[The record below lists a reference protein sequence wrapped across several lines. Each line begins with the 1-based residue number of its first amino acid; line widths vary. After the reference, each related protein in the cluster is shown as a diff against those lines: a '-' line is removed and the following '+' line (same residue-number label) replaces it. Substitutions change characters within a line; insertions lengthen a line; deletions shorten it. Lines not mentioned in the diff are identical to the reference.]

1 MSEVR
6 RRRDAGSIRLSE
18 RDRVGLDW
26 CATQGALRL
35 DQLARL
41 FAHLDNRPVSVDA
54 ARKTVDRWLA
64 RDWAVRRVL
73 LVGRPPFVWLTTA
86 GLRVTGRRLGSE
98 EPALATVEHSSDV
111 VDVRIALSNLLP
123 GSTWRSE
130 REIRAVMPPRARGER
145 VAHVPDAEIFLSDG
159 RLVAIER
166 ERVAKTLERTRH
178 IQLGL
183 LTRRYDYDQGRDVAT
198 PLLAPRYDAIW
209 YYASEAALSIVT
221 RSRESLPEDLKP
233 RLEVVRWP

>member
-1 MSEVR
+1 MSEIR
-6 RRRDAGSIRLSE
+6 RRRDAGSIRLGE

-41 FAHLDNRPVSVDA
+41 FAHLDDRSVSVDA
-54 ARKTVDRWLA
+54 ARKTVDRWVA

-73 LVGRPPFVWLTTA
+73 LVGWPPFVWLTTA
-86 GLRVTGRRLGSE
+86 GLRVTGRRLASE
-98 EPALATVEHSSDV
+98 EPSLATLEHASDV
-111 VDVRIALSNLLP
+111 ADVRLALHDLLP
-123 GSTWRSE
+123 GSIWRAE
-130 REIRAVMPPRARGER
+130 REIRAVMPPRTRGER
-145 VAHVPDAEIFLSDG
+145 VAHVPDAELLLSDG

-198 PLLAPRYDAIW
+198 PLLSPRYDAVW
-209 YYASEAALSIVT
+209 YYASEAALNVVT
-221 RSRESLPEDLKP
+221 RARENLPEDLRG